1 MGTDN
6 KLLKSTF
13 WGEVFTDTDNT
24 FSFKRVQT
32 AIFTILFTIAVVGN
46 MFWKL
51 QISDSL
57 LSWLGGLLG
66 AGYTGIA
73 IEKLMNRAKDVPS

>member
-1 MGTDN
+1 M
-6 KLLKSTF
+6 KLQKSTF
-13 WGEVFTDTDNT
+13 WGEVLSDNDGS

-32 AIFTILFTIAVVGN
+32 ALFTILFTTAVIGN

-51 QISDSL
+51 QLSDTL
-57 LSWLGGLLG
+57 VYWLGGLLG

-73 IEKLMNRAKDVPS
+73 IEKLMKKDVPS

>member
-1 MGTDN
+1 MKLN
-6 KLLKSTF
+6 KGTF
-13 WGEVFTDTDNT
+13 WGEVLTDSDGS

-32 AIFTILFTIAVVGN
+32 AIFTVLFTIAVVGN

-51 QISDSL
+51 QMADNIL
-57 LSWLGGLLG
+57 YWLGGLLG

-73 IEKLMNRAKDVPS
+73 IEKMMKKKGDNDVPS

>member
-1 MGTDN
+1 MKLN
-6 KLLKSTF
+6 KTAF
-13 WGEVFTDTDNT
+13 WGEVLTDSDGS

-32 AIFTILFTIAVVGN
+32 AIFTILFTIAVIGN

-51 QISDSL
+51 QISDNIL
-57 LSWLGGLLG
+57 YWLGGLLG

-73 IEKLMNRAKDVPS
+73 IEKFIKKDKDDVPS

>member
-1 MGTDN
+1 MKLN
-6 KLLKSTF
+6 KTAF
-13 WGEVFTDTDNT
+13 WGEVLTDSDGS

-32 AIFTILFTIAVVGN
+32 AIFTILFTIAVIGN

-51 QISDSL
+51 QISDNIL
-57 LSWLGGLLG
+57 YWLGGLLG

-73 IEKLMNRAKDVPS
+73 IAKFIKKDKDDVPS